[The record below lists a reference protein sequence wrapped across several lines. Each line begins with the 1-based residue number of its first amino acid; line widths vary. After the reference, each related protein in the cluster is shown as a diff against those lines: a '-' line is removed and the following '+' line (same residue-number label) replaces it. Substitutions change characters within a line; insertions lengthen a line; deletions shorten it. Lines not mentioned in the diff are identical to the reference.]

1 MEEREYLDESQR
13 AMKAA
18 RLANLLDGVRKG
30 HAQGAS
36 IEAPTAQS
44 EAAKKLRVGRSSV
57 QRATNVLKKG
67 TPELVEAVDGG
78 LIPVST
84 ASSLLVLPENE
95 QVKITTAD
103 NPQQAARQAV
113 RQLGMKRRGSIDPTR
128 LFEELTSIFE
138 KTPAVEMQDMVRL
151 FLDQRATSYEQ
162 RERLAESARACAA
175 RVADLASRI
184 EEPNLCAYQYCG
196 RVYGRKRNKHA
207 PGAKYCS
214 PVCAARAGEPS
225 AWKGP

>member
-1 MEEREYLDESQR
+1 
-13 AMKAA
+13 
-18 RLANLLDGVRKG
+18 VRKD

-44 EAAKKLRVGRSSV
+44 EAAKKLRVGRSV

-84 ASSLLVLPENE
+84 ASKLLVLPENE

-113 RQLGMKRRGSIDPTR
+113 RQL
-128 LFEELTSIFE
+128 
-138 KTPAVEMQDMVRL
+138 A
-151 FLDQRATSYEQ
+151 
-162 RERLAESARACAA
+162 
-175 RVADLASRI
+175 
-184 EEPNLCAYQYCG
+184 
-196 RVYGRKRNKHA
+196 
-207 PGAKYCS
+207 
-214 PVCAARAGEPS
+214 
-225 AWKGP
+225 